1 MNRSGFWQSFF
12 MEMAMVILFFSIALA
27 VIVRLFSQGAILSEQ
42 SKDMSGAIL
51 AAQTVAQTLE
61 RSETDQSYTLYYD
74 ENWNMTWENPY
85 YAIQVDMQAAPNGI
99 NVLCSY
105 SIEVYLY
112 RQDRPLFQLQSQK
125 YFRQEDGL

>member
-61 RSETDQSYTLYYD
+61 KSETDQTYTLYYD
-74 ENWNMTWENPY
+74 ENWNETWENPY
-85 YAIQVDMQAAPNGI
+85 YAIQVDVQAEPNGS
-99 NVLCSY
+99 NVLFRY
-105 SIEVYLY
+105 SIEVYQY

>member
-61 RSETDQSYTLYYD
+61 KSETDQSYTLYYD

-85 YAIQVDMQAAPNGI
+85 YAIQVDVQAAPNGI

-112 RQDRPLFQLQSQK
+112 RQDSPLFQLQSQK

>member
-85 YAIQVDMQAAPNGI
+85 YAIQVDVQAAPNGI

>member
-1 MNRSGFWQSFF
+1 MNRSDFWQSFF

-61 RSETDQSYTLYYD
+61 KSETDQTYTLYYD
-74 ENWNMTWENPY
+74 ENWNETWENPY
-85 YAIQVDMQAAPNGI
+85 YAIQVDVQAEPNGS
-99 NVLCSY
+99 NVLFRY
-105 SIEVYLY
+105 SIEVYQY

>member
-42 SKDMSGAIL
+42 SKDVSGAIL

-61 RSETDQSYTLYYD
+61 KSETDQSYTLYYD

-85 YAIQVDMQAAPNGI
+85 YAIQVDVQAAPNGI

>member
-61 RSETDQSYTLYYD
+61 KSETDQTYTLYYD
-74 ENWNMTWENPY
+74 ENWNETWENPY
-85 YAIQVDMQAAPNGI
+85 YAIQVDVQAAPNGS
-99 NVLCSY
+99 NVLCRY
-105 SIEVYLY
+105 SIEVYQY

>member
-51 AAQTVAQTLE
+51 AAQTVAQTLG

-85 YAIQVDMQAAPNGI
+85 YAIQVDVQAAPNGI
-99 NVLCSY
+99 YVLCSY
-105 SIEVYLY
+105 SIEVFLY

>member
-85 YAIQVDMQAAPNGI
+85 YAIQVDMQATPNGI

>member
-42 SKDMSGAIL
+42 SKDVSGAIL

-85 YAIQVDMQAAPNGI
+85 YAIQVDVHAAPNGI

>member
-85 YAIQVDMQAAPNGI
+85 YAIRVDVQAAPNGI

>member
-42 SKDMSGAIL
+42 SKDVSGAIL

-85 YAIQVDMQAAPNGI
+85 YAIQVDVQAAPNGI

>member
-61 RSETDQSYTLYYD
+61 KSETDQSYTLYYD

-112 RQDRPLFQLQSQK
+112 RQDSPLFQLQSQK

>member
-61 RSETDQSYTLYYD
+61 KSETDQSYTLYYD

-85 YAIQVDMQAAPNGI
+85 YAIQVDVQAAPNGI

>member
-51 AAQTVAQTLE
+51 AAQTVAQTLG

-85 YAIQVDMQAAPNGI
+85 YAIQVDVQAAPNGI

>member
-61 RSETDQSYTLYYD
+61 KSETDQSYTLYYD

-85 YAIQVDMQAAPNGI
+85 YAIQVDMQATPNGI

>member
-1 MNRSGFWQSFF
+1 MNRSGFWQRFF

-61 RSETDQSYTLYYD
+61 KSETDQTYTLYYD
-74 ENWNMTWENPY
+74 ENWNETWENPY
-85 YAIQVDMQAAPNGI
+85 YAIQVDVQAEPNGS
-99 NVLCSY
+99 NVLFRY
-105 SIEVYLY
+105 SIEVYQY